1 VPYRHIK
8 EGGCVKL
15 DYQTEL
21 LKLMTDMVKQSNVL
35 IEATGEFQTAEEK
48 YKILRAKVF
57 NLAKVQEQPNQVLR
71 EAEADIIMQND
82 ERFRPLYESFLTA
95 RKKQKEAY
103 IRLDVVKELLSSYR
117 VLINNLT
124 FAGKQE

>member
-1 VPYRHIK
+1 M
-8 EGGCVKL
+8 KL